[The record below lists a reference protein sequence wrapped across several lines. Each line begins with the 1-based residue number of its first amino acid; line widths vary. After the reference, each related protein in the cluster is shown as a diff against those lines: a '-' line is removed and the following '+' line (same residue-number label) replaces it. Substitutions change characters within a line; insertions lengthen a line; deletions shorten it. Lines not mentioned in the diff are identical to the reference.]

1 MRVRSI
7 VLLVLVV
14 IVSLAL
20 PILTPAQ
27 IVAPRTRILQAVDE
41 QNLTL
46 LKGNTHPLA
55 RPEFDRG
62 AAPASMPLQRM
73 LLVLKRSPEQETALR
88 DLLDQQQ
95 DKSSPNYHKW
105 LTPEQFGQMFGPSDQ
120 DMQTITSWLGSHG
133 LQVARVTKGRLMIEF
148 SGIEAQ
154 VQEAFHAQI
163 HKFVVNGE
171 EHWANASDP
180 EIPTALTPVVAGVFT
195 LYDFRKQPQHVM
207 SSQRFTATVRP
218 GSLPQFTT
226 STGLH
231 ALGPADYAVI
241 YNINPV
247 YTAGINGSGT
257 TIAVVGRTNIDVLD
271 VSDFRSAF
279 GLIANAP
286 QIVLDGPDPGNLGGG
301 EETEA
306 ILDTSWSGAIAP
318 NATVKLVVSA
328 STDTTDGVDLS
339 ELYIVENNLGN
350 VMTESFSACE
360 LFFTASEAA
369 GISGLAEQAAAQGIT
384 YFVSTGDSGSAGC
397 DSPNASQATTPPAVN
412 ILASTPFNVAVG
424 GTQFNDLLNPNT
436 YWSSSNTPVTRGSAL
451 SYIPE
456 NVWNESCSACAQP
469 NLFAG
474 GGGTSILFARPSW
487 QSGVA
492 GIPSG
497 TFRTIP
503 DVSLTAAGH
512 DPYLLCLNRICLP
525 DAQGIVHFFGVAGTS
540 ASAPSFAGIMAL
552 VNQKTGS
559 RQGQANYVLYRL
571 AATENFAQCNGSST
585 AGLPASTC
593 IFNDTTV
600 GTNAVP
606 GAVGFATT
614 VGYDEATGLGSVN
627 VTNLVNLWNSVTFT
641 ASTTTLGLNPTTS
654 ITHGASVSV
663 NITVAPT
670 GGGAGTPAGDIA
682 LLASTGA
689 NGQTAVD
696 GFTLGAGGSVAT
708 STRRLPG
715 GTYSATAHY
724 TGNGTFGA
732 SDSTP
737 VPVTVNPEASTAV
750 VSVLTANQVGQ
761 PIPFTSG
768 PYGSF
773 VYLRADVAGNSL
785 QGTATGTV
793 NFTDNAAPITGNPFS
808 LNSEGNTATPNGIFT
823 FAPGQHS
830 IVAQYNGDPSFNAST
845 SAAVNFTITKATTST
860 TVSSSA
866 SSIPQGTNITLTANA
881 VTTSGGNAPTGT
893 MTFFSGAAQ
902 IGSPVPVSVVVLSGG
917 GFRASASL
925 MTTALPVGQDSITAN
940 YSGDTNYATST
951 SPAVVVTVTTGSA
964 DFTLGVNPQN
974 VIVATPGGSATAT
987 LTVTAQNGFNGAVPF
1002 SPASCSGLPFG
1013 ASCSFNPSS
1022 VTGSGTTTLTITT
1035 TPPSAANLGSG
1046 TASLRWW
1053 TATGGAAFGF
1063 VFLLGMP
1070 GKKRQ
1075 WQKLLGLVLFASLT
1089 ALIGCG
1095 GGGGGAPRNP
1105 GTPIGTSAVTVT
1117 VTSGTTTHIISF
1129 TLNVQ

>member
-1 MRVRSI
+1 MRDRSI
-7 VLLVLVV
+7 VFLTLVV
-14 IVSLAL
+14 IISLAA

-27 IVAPRTRILQAVDE
+27 IVAPGTRIVQAVDE
-41 QNLTL
+41 QNLTV
-46 LKGNTHPLA
+46 LKGNVHPLA

-62 AAPASMPLQRM
+62 AAPASMLLERM
-73 LLVLKRSPEQETALR
+73 LLVLKRSPEQEAALR
-88 DLLDQQQ
+88 TLLDQQQ

-120 DMQTITSWLGSHG
+120 DIQTITSWLGSHG
-133 LQVARVTKGRLMIEF
+133 LQVARVTKGREMIEF
-148 SGIEAQ
+148 SGSEAQ
-154 VQEAFHAQI
+154 VEEAFHTQI
-163 HKFVVNGE
+163 HRFVVNGE
-171 EHWANASDP
+171 SHWANASDP

-207 SSQRFTATVRP
+207 TSQRFTATVRP
-218 GSLPQFTT
+218 GSLPQFTS

-231 ALGPADYAVI
+231 ALGPADYATI
-241 YNINPV
+241 YNINPL
-247 YTAGINGSGT
+247 YTGGINGLGT
-257 TIAVVGRTNIDVLD
+257 TIAVVGRTNINVLD

-279 GLIANAP
+279 GLVANTP

-301 EETEA
+301 EEAEA
-306 ILDTSWSGAIAP
+306 VLDSTWSGAVAP
-318 NATVKLVVSA
+318 NASVKLVISA

-360 LFFTASEAA
+360 LFFTVSEAA

-384 YFVSTGDSGSAGC
+384 YLVSTGDSGSAGC
-397 DSPNASQATTPPAVN
+397 DSPNASVATHPPAVN

-436 YWSSSNTPVTRGSAL
+436 YWSSSNTPGTLGSAL

-456 NVWNESCSACAQP
+456 NVWNESCSSCAQP
-469 NLFAG
+469 NLAAG
-474 GGGTSILFARPSW
+474 GGGTSIFFARPPW
-487 QSGVA
+487 QTGVT
-492 GIPSG
+492 GIPGG
-497 TFRTIP
+497 TSRTLP

-512 DPYLLCLNRICLP
+512 DPYLLCFHRSCLP
-525 DAQGIVHFFGVAGTS
+525 DPQGGINLFGIAGTS

-571 AATENFAQCNGSST
+571 AATENFAQCNGSNTS
-585 AGLPASTC
+585 GLPANTC
-593 IFNDTTV
+593 IFNDTTI

-606 GAVGFATT
+606 GETVFAST

-627 VTNLVNLWNSVTFT
+627 VTNLANNWSSVTFT
-641 ASTTTLGLNPTTS
+641 PSTTTLGLNPTTS
-654 ITHGASVSV
+654 IAHGSSVSV
-663 NITVAPT
+663 NISVAPT
-670 GGGAGTPAGDIA
+670 AGGGTPAGDVA

-708 STRRLPG
+708 STRQLPG
-715 GTYSATAHY
+715 GTYNVTAHY
-724 TGNGTFGA
+724 TGDGTFGA
-732 SDSTP
+732 SDSAP
-737 VPVTVNPEASTAV
+737 VSVTVNPEASTAV
-750 VSVLTANQVGQ
+750 VSVLTADQFGN
-761 PIPFTSG
+761 PIPFASG

-773 VYLRADVAGNSL
+773 VYLRADVSGNSG

-793 NFTDNAAPITGNPFS
+793 NFTDNSAPITGNPFS
-808 LNSEGNTATPNGIFT
+808 LNGEGNTATPNGIFT
-823 FAPGQHS
+823 FAPGSHS
-830 IVAQYNGDPSFNAST
+830 IMAQYSGDASFNSIT

-866 SSIPQGTNITLTANA
+866 SNVPQGTNVTLTATA

-893 MTFFSGAAQ
+893 MTFFSGATQ
-902 IGSPVPVSVVVLSGG
+902 LGSPVPVSGVIIPGG
-917 GFRASASL
+917 GSAASASL
-925 MTTALPVGQDSITAN
+925 MTMALPVGQDSITAN
-940 YSGDTNYATST
+940 YSGDANYSAST
-951 SPAVVVTVTTGSA
+951 SPAIVVTVTTGSP

-974 VIVATPGGSATAT
+974 VIVATPGASGMTT
-987 LTVTAQNGFNGAVPF
+987 LTVTALNGFNGTVNF

-1013 ASCSFNPSS
+1013 ASCSFSPSS
-1022 VTGSGTTTLTITT
+1022 ITGSGSTTLTIAT
-1035 TPPSAANLGSG
+1035 TPPSAVNPAKNSARL
-1046 TASLRWW
+1046 LWW

-1063 VFLLGMP
+1063 VFLMGMP
-1070 GKKRQ
+1070 GRKRR
-1075 WQKLLGLVLFASLT
+1075 WQTLLGLVLFASLT
-1089 ALIGCG
+1089 AFIGCG
-1095 GGGGGAPRNP
+1095 GGAGGAPRNA
-1105 GTPIGTSAVTVT
+1105 GTPIGSSAVTVT
-1117 VTSGTTTHIISF
+1117 VTSGTTTHVIVL